1 MKFNIF
7 SKLIFNNFV
16 SINFLG
22 HTTDERAAALC
33 PSSTTTIPT
42 ANQKI
47 PTTTATEKRRWM
59 PPLWTDIESRCWAR
73 FQEKRCEVR
82 FRMVETRWDD
92 WEMKTQPRPLQLRLF
107 QDLWGH
113 RGRMIAIRYY
123 DCQDWAFYIAGSRS
137 GRSNLPHV
145 CIFLHSWTFWFAHL
159 KTNQVQV

>member
-1 MKFNIF
+1 MKYWRNWWQRLTYSKTIYNLILGHQGIHYFMKFNIF
-7 SKLIFNNFV
+7 SKLIFNNFL

-73 FQEKRCEVR
+73 FQEKRCEVQ
-82 FRMVETRWDD
+82 FRMAGTRWDD

-107 QDLWGH
+107 QDQRGH

-123 DCQDWAFYIAGSRS
+123 DCQDWAF
-137 GRSNLPHV
+137 
-145 CIFLHSWTFWFAHL
+145 LHCR
-159 KTNQVQV
+159 V